1 MQTRAIVFDQPRQL
15 SVRELSLAAPTA
27 SDVVVDI
34 AWSSISAG
42 TERLLWEGRM
52 PMFPGMGYPLVPGY
66 ESVGTVTAIGDN
78 VTQLA
83 PGTSVF
89 VPGANC
95 YGPEVRGLFGGA
107 SRRVVVPASRVIA
120 IDPSLKEQATLL
132 ALAATSLHALRG
144 GSALPELVIGHGVFG
159 RLTARLIHALGG
171 RCSVWERNAARMNG
185 ATDYPVLTADDDTRR
200 DYRCIFD
207 ASGDAALLDT
217 LVMRLAKGGEI
228 VLAGF
233 YATPISFVFP
243 PAFMKEAR
251 FRIAAEWSPADLADC
266 VAMHRDGRLSLDG
279 LITDVSP
286 AERAADAYRAAF
298 DDPHCLKMVLDWST
312 LS

>member
-1 MQTRAIVFDQPRQL
+1 
-15 SVRELSLAAPTA
+15 
-27 SDVVVDI
+27 
-34 AWSSISAG
+34 
-42 TERLLWEGRM
+42 
-52 PMFPGMGYPLVPGY
+52 
-66 ESVGTVTAIGDN
+66 
-78 VTQLA
+78 
-83 PGTSVF
+83 
-89 VPGANC
+89 
-95 YGPEVRGLFGGA
+95 
-107 SRRVVVPASRVIA
+107 
-120 IDPSLKEQATLL
+120 
-132 ALAATSLHALRG
+132 
-144 GSALPELVIGHGVFG
+144 
-159 RLTARLIHALGG
+159 
-171 RCSVWERNAARMNG
+171 MNG

-251 FRIAAEWSPADLADC
+251 FRIAAEWSSADLADC

-298 DDPHCLKMVLDWST
+298 DHPHCLKMVLAWST